1 MRVSRNDV
9 MTINR
14 EIPIITSKLNDHIMS
29 GALI

>member
-1 MRVSRNDV
+1 MRVPRNDV

-14 EIPIITSKLNDHIMS
+14 ESPIITSKLNDHIML